1 MFSGESVGHR
11 LAVDSHH
18 VAFLPVVNGEG
29 LRPSSSRAT
38 PDDDGVSRLYLDDE
52 QNLIILTYATA
63 DGRQEFRKERALTS
77 FSGDHRDTAVSLAVP
92 ARNLGDV
99 DDPDTRDR
107 YATEA
112 TRMAEAYDADDT
124 L

>member
-18 VAFLPVVNGEG
+18 VTFLPVVNG
-29 LRPSSSRAT
+29 
-38 PDDDGVSRLYLDDE
+38 
-52 QNLIILTYATA
+52 